1 MITYPVEVVAFA
13 RRAGTSEPMNTKH
26 RQSSSS
32 PSSAADDDD
41 EINRSSFVL
50 SLAQTQMMQTG
61 WWWTWLKSEECVCS
75 NLTHTKRCT
84 HTVRGEA
91 GHSLGLLVYDVTG
104 CVGEIYAYSF
114 AFTEFVFFCKSYFKQ
129 NEPRHGESESTS
141 DVVLT

>member
-1 MITYPVEVVAFA
+1 MIDHLPSRGCGVCETCGHQRADEYETSTVFFFSFFGSRRRRRDKQIFFCLKLSTNTNDANRMVVDMA
-13 RRAGTSEPMNTKH
+13 
-26 RQSSSS
+26 
-32 PSSAADDDD
+32 
-41 EINRSSFVL
+41 
-50 SLAQTQMMQTG
+50 
-61 WWWTWLKSEECVCS
+61 EECVCS